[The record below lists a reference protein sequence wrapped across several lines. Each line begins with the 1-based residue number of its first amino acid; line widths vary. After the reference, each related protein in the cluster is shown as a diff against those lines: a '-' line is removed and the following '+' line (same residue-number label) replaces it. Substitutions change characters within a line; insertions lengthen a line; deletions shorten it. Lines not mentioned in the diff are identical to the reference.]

1 MSTEIRFN
9 KAFKNAITIPFDDN
23 SKFIIFSDC
32 HRGDNSFAD
41 DFANNRNTY
50 FHALKEYYKNGFTYI
65 ELGDGNELWENIHFK
80 SIFEAHKNV
89 FLLLKEFHDDNRL
102 HMVYG
107 NHDLIYNDQ
116 QEIKKHYD
124 SWRDPNSGEQVPL
137 MPGLNYHEA
146 ILLRHANT
154 GQEIF
159 MAHGHQADWW
169 NHRFWPLSR
178 FMVQVLWR
186 PLQVV
191 GISDPTSPAKN
202 NKELFRVERRIKKWI
217 LKNDS
222 MMTITGH
229 THRPRFPEP
238 GEIPFF
244 NDGSCVFPRSI
255 TGIEIEHGTICLV
268 KWYVDTTDQG
278 FLQVVRTVLEGP
290 RKLSDYQR

>member
-1 MSTEIRFN
+1 MSTEIRLN

-65 ELGDGNELWENIHFK
+65 ELGDGNELWENLHFK

-137 MPGLNYHEA
+137 MPGRSE
-146 ILLRHANT
+146 
-154 GQEIF
+154 
-159 MAHGHQADWW
+159 
-169 NHRFWPLSR
+169 
-178 FMVQVLWR
+178 
-186 PLQVV
+186 
-191 GISDPTSPAKN
+191 
-202 NKELFRVERRIKKWI
+202 ERRVGKVC
-217 LKNDS
+217 
-222 MMTITGH
+222 
-229 THRPRFPEP
+229 RE
-238 GEIPFF
+238 
-244 NDGSCVFPRSI
+244 RS
-255 TGIEIEHGTICLV
+255 L
-268 KWYVDTTDQG
+268 
-278 FLQVVRTVLEGP
+278 P
-290 RKLSDYQR
+290 YQ